1 MGSTLIVMNRSL
13 SDGVDT
19 SKQHAD
25 EVLDRDRWLPHTC

>member
-1 MGSTLIVMNRSL
+1 MNRSL

-25 EVLDRDRWLPHTC
+25 EILDRVR